1 MDNFKNYFKFPLH
14 MWENF
19 TLKVFTAENKM
30 AFDWLS
36 NFSLE
41 TKNKIIAIING
52 ESKTKIAN
60 KSKFYHKNDG
70 IVYCKILEGE
80 KEGSEYK
87 MFRMRGWGM
96 LTGVGG
102 YNLDAEYAAKI
113 QDEFMEYCIK
123 MLNNN

>member
-1 MDNFKNYFKFPLH
+1 

-52 ESKTKIAN
+52 ESKIKIAN